1 MQRLPFREVILV
13 LDKIWNSCKK
23 DSQSFLHQMLSYSVH
38 EVLRILLI
46 RAKTPE
52 NTKIYQLVNIII
64 DSLLFTRVE
73 YNTFFLHPK
82 DFDTLL
88 YIIKR
93 SDGVIYHVDGTKTY
107 ILHDLCQRQFNV
119 AKLNWYP
126 TVIEILVTSEI
137 VKPFR
142 ALLDDSGKYAFQY
155 LDDNHK
161 CYRKYVLPDWTP
173 ITHQYQTA
181 DLKNKIV
188 TIYILMTMPD
198 NPWYH
203 IPTEL
208 LVAMCQ
214 WL

>member
-13 LDKIWNSCKK
+13 LDKICKSYAQ
-23 DSQSFLHQMLSYSVH
+23 DSDVFLHQQFSYNVH
-38 EVLRILLI
+38 EFLRILLI
-46 RAKTPE
+46 RTKTTE
-52 NTKIYQLVNIII
+52 IYHLINIII
-64 DSLLFTRVE
+64 DSLLWTKEE
-73 YNTFFLHPK
+73 YNTFFLYPK
-82 DFDTLL
+82 DYDTLL
-88 YIIKR
+88 YIIER